1 VAKTKTRSRAN
12 GRAPAQPPRPPG
24 PDAGESRRRL
34 YGRIAWVAIVALA
47 AAGAFWVAKQ
57 QAEGPNE
64 AVEPPPVGL
73 PRTPDYHSL
82 LVDANE
88 PDRVLLGTHVG
99 IYESIDGGRR
109 WAFAGLEGDDA
120 MNLVRE
126 PDGALWVAG
135 HGVLKKSDDGGATWA
150 DKDPDGLPSKDVHG
164 FAVDPDDPQ
173 TIYAAIA
180 GEGLYRSNDGG
191 VSFEEVSSGVGPAV
205 YGLAVTP
212 DGRLL
217 AAQEGGLYAS
227 DDSGTT
233 WNVPLEAVA
242 VGVAVSPEDA
252 DTILV
257 TTATGIVRSTDGGA
271 TWDEV
276 QPIPDGAWPVTFA
289 PSEPERAYVV
299 GFDRQLYRSDD
310 SGATWRVVS

>member
-1 VAKTKTRSRAN
+1 MAKTKAKRPARAS
-12 GRAPAQPPRPPG
+12 QPRPPAPPLA
-24 PDAGESRRRL
+24 PDPRRRL
-34 YGRIAWVAIVALA
+34 YGRIAWVAIVVLA
-47 AAGAFWVAKQ
+47 AAGAFWVAKK

-73 PRTPDYHSL
+73 PHTPDYHSL
-82 LVDANE
+82 LVDATD

-126 PDGALWVAG
+126 SDGALWVAG
-135 HGVLKKSDDGGATWA
+135 HGVLRKSADGGGTWE
-150 DKDPDGLPSKDVHG
+150 DVDPDGLPSKDVHG
-164 FAVDPDDPQ
+164 FAVDPDDRQ

-180 GEGLYRSNDGG
+180 GEGLYRSEDGG
-191 VSFEEVSSGVGPAV
+191 TSFEEVSSGVGPAV

-212 DGRLL
+212 SGRVQ
-217 AAQEGGLYAS
+217 AADQRGVSAS
-227 DDSGTT
+227 DDGGTT
-233 WNVPLEAVA
+233 WEVLLEDVA
-242 VGVAVSPEDA
+242 LGLAVSPEDE
-252 DTILV
+252 DIILV
-257 TTATGIVRSTDGGA
+257 TTATGIVRSADGGA

-289 PSEPERAYVV
+289 PSEPARAYVV

-310 SGATWRVVS
+310 SGATWQVVS

>member
-1 VAKTKTRSRAN
+1 MAKTKARARAN
-12 GRAPAQPPRPPG
+12 GRAPAQPPTPPRPDPG
-24 PDAGESRRRL
+24 HARRRL

-73 PRTPDYHSL
+73 PQTPDYHSL
-82 LVDANE
+82 LVDAND

-99 IYESIDGGRR
+99 IYESSDGGRK

-126 PDGALWVAG
+126 PAGALWVAG
-135 HGVLKKSDDGGATWA
+135 HGVLKKSDDGGATWE
-150 DKDPDGLPSKDVHG
+150 DVDPDGLPGKDVHG
-164 FAVDPDDPQ
+164 FAVAPGDDR
-173 TIYAAIA
+173 TVYAAVA
-180 GEGLYRSNDGG
+180 GEGLYRSEDGG
-191 VSFEEVSSGVGPAV
+191 ESFEEASSAVGPAV

-227 DDSGTT
+227 DDGGTT
-233 WNVPLEAVA
+233 WNVSLEAVA
-242 VGVAVSPEDA
+242 VGVAVSPEDE

-257 TTATGIVRSTDGGA
+257 TTATGITRSTDGGA

-289 PSEPERAYVV
+289 PSDPERAYVV

-310 SGATWRVVS
+310 AGATWRVVS

>member
-1 VAKTKTRSRAN
+1 
-12 GRAPAQPPRPPG
+12 
-24 PDAGESRRRL
+24 
-34 YGRIAWVAIVALA
+34 
-47 AAGAFWVAKQ
+47 
-57 QAEGPNE
+57 
-64 AVEPPPVGL
+64 
-73 PRTPDYHSL
+73 
-82 LVDANE
+82 
-88 PDRVLLGTHVG
+88 
-99 IYESIDGGRR
+99 
-109 WAFAGLEGDDA
+109 
-120 MNLVRE
+120 
-126 PDGALWVAG
+126 
-135 HGVLKKSDDGGATWA
+135 VLKKSDDGGATWA